1 MAEEKKPRTRR
12 SVSAKSNT
20 AKNETISHQAV
31 ADAEVKPA
39 TNDVP
44 KRKVRQTLP
53 LDTMVC
59 CASSV
64 ASGKLLYQS
73 KRLQG
78 CSFEWNGFGDEQ
90 YIELAELQS
99 MRNAYPAFFEQNWIL
114 IDDKEVLSFLH
125 ADRFYKYIYSIE
137 DFNRVFTYS
146 PGQIEHIVPELSNGL
161 KRSIA
166 SIARQKYESGE
177 LDSMACIKALERTTG
192 FTILD

>member
-64 ASGKLLYQS
+64 ASGKLL
-73 KRLQG
+73 
-78 CSFEWNGFGDEQ
+78 
-90 YIELAELQS
+90 
-99 MRNAYPAFFEQNWIL
+99 
-114 IDDKEVLSFLH
+114 
-125 ADRFYKYIYSIE
+125 
-137 DFNRVFTYS
+137 
-146 PGQIEHIVPELSNGL
+146 
-161 KRSIA
+161 
-166 SIARQKYESGE
+166 
-177 LDSMACIKALERTTG
+177 
-192 FTILD
+192 